1 VFPPLGSRLAFIL
14 GIAAHERFFLPPGQ
28 TWILVR
34 CRELDAKCGLML
46 CLGLL
51 MGLSLGFWDT
61 LQYPASRHLLVPARC
76 SWFNSAH
83 ACVLTCVLALC
94 GSEIDIYEYL
104 AEKHGFD

>member
-1 VFPPLGSRLAFIL
+1 MPGAGCEVWANAMFRVTDGVKLRVLVSR
-14 GIAAHERFFLPPGQ
+14 
-28 TWILVR
+28 
-34 CRELDAKCGLML
+34 
-46 CLGLL
+46 
-51 MGLSLGFWDT
+51 WDT